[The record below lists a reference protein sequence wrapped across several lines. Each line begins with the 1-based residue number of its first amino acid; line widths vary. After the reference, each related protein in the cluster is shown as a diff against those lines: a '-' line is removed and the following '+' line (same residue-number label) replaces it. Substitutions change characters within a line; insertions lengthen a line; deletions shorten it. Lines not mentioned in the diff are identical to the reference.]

1 MRRQFHI
8 ILLLVIVSYC
18 SSAFFE
24 VNRLGTFPGARRGGI
39 LSSAKIDEQ
48 DRAAMREAIVLA
60 QCGYG
65 LTFPNPAVG
74 CVIVGP
80 TERAAEGEEVEG
92 LEKAADTRRGKG
104 WHPRAGF
111 PHAEIYALADYTG
124 ILPMSTRISPSSIEE
139 NQDTDED
146 EELLESGNEKLLKDK
161 NIHDG
166 KLLKQ
171 RIGERDN
178 GLLSTY
184 LASGQELFRDAAV
197 GATAY
202 VTLEPCSHVGKRTPP
217 CAQTFVAAGVSR
229 VVIAQLDPN
238 PSVDGG
244 GIDVLRSAG
253 IAVDI
258 LDAHNAPVE
267 FASSQRLISD
277 FAERMRRTAAESRG
291 TDGFAT
297 PDDAAA
303 ETGPGRAA
311 LRRMA
316 NRLQASKSLHELRLR
331 RGGGASDGADPDADA
346 SRTQALPAHLDA
358 AWLSEADSMLC
369 SHELVLI
376 RMAKSEQVSRKRDA
390 KAIGSEVARLLG
402 AHVAQVKGHTA
413 LLYRPS
419 SSCPAPIALS
429 DLTKQ

>member
-1 MRRQFHI
+1 MR
-8 ILLLVIVSYC
+8 
-18 SSAFFE
+18 A
-24 VNRLGTFPGARRGGI
+24 RL
-39 LSSAKIDEQ
+39 
-48 DRAAMREAIVLA
+48 
-60 QCGYG
+60 
-65 LTFPNPAVG
+65 
-74 CVIVGP
+74 
-80 TERAAEGEEVEG
+80 EGEEVEG

-139 NQDTDED
+139 NQDTDDD

-166 KLLKQ
+166 KLLRQ

-267 FASSQRLISD
+267 YASSQRLISD
-277 FAERMRRTAAESRG
+277 FVLRCVKGGWMLPQSLLGREIVFQDTYRQVRLEFGQSLSTACHAHV
-291 TDGFAT
+291 
-297 PDDAAA
+297 
-303 ETGPGRAA
+303 
-311 LRRMA
+311 LRRML
-316 NRLQASKSLHELRLR
+316 NFCFFGFSQ
-331 RGGGASDGADPDADA
+331 P
-346 SRTQALPAHLDA
+346 
-358 AWLSEADSMLC
+358 
-369 SHELVLI
+369 
-376 RMAKSEQVSRKRDA
+376 
-390 KAIGSEVARLLG
+390 LG
-402 AHVAQVKGHTA
+402 VTF
-413 LLYRPS
+413 
-419 SSCPAPIALS
+419 
-429 DLTKQ
+429 